1 MAKCSRS
8 AVRGRSQPVDTVTFE
23 DQSLTRFAGL
33 AVLQRWL
40 ADTGFKERL
49 RRALRGVSD
58 ATSYGYHALVLV
70 LILHYLLGWRRL
82 QEVADYRDDP
92 MVARTLGLQRL
103 PSVAALSRLDRAPPA
118 LVEHLRGFMRDGVAE
133 RITASGLRTVTLD
146 FDGTVQST
154 RRRAEGSAVGY
165 NSQRKGERSY
175 YPLLCTVA
183 QLGEVFD
190 VAHRP
195 GNVHD
200 SRGAA
205 QLIDDCVARLR
216 RASPGLRLEARLDT
230 AFGHPSILETLADQG
245 VAFTTGLNFTSSPRI
260 KDAVERRRH
269 WHRLDGDADY
279 FELPQRLRP
288 DTWARPFRVIVVRQ
302 KVRGR
307 EHGPIQLDL
316 FEPVSSHY
324 RYKAI
329 VTNRRQRAATV
340 VAFHEGRGEQEGLI
354 GELKADCGVDRV
366 PAKRLVA
373 NQIHLLASLIGHNV
387 GRELQITAAPGPA
400 HNTVHRAA
408 LWTCQ
413 QLSTL
418 RRQLLWQPARLV
430 RPNGKLTLALGAN
443 TTMKARF
450 LGFWHAL
457 APTHSAAS

>member
-1 MAKCSRS
+1 MSKCSRS

-40 ADTGFKERL
+40 VATGFKERL
-49 RRALRGVSD
+49 RRALRGLGD
-58 ATSYGYHALVLV
+58 ATSYGYHGLILV

-82 QEVADYRDDP
+82 QELADYSDDP

-103 PSVAALSRLDRAPPA
+103 PSVATLSRLDRAPPA
-118 LVEHLRGFMRDGVAE
+118 TVERLRGFMRDGVAE
-133 RITASGLRTVTLD
+133 RVRASRLRTVTLD

-154 RRRAEGSAVGY
+154 RRRAEGAAVGY
-165 NSQRKGERSY
+165 NNQRKGERSY

-183 QLGEVFD
+183 QLGQVFD

-205 QLIDDCVARLR
+205 ELIGDCVAHLR
-216 RASPGLRLEARLDT
+216 GGCPGLRLEARLDT
-230 AFGHPSILETLADQG
+230 AFGHPAILETLADHG
-245 VAFTTGLNFTSSPRI
+245 VAFSAGLNFATSAKI
-260 KDAVERRRH
+260 KEAVDQRRR
-269 WHRLDGDADY
+269 WHRLDAGADY

-288 DTWARPFRVIVVRQ
+288 DTWVRPFRVIVVRQ
-302 KVRGR
+302 KVANR

-316 FEPVSSHY
+316 FEPVSWHY
-324 RYKAI
+324 QYKAI
-329 VTNRRQRAATV
+329 VTNRRHRAATV

-373 NQIHLLASLIGHNV
+373 NQIHLLASLIAHNV
-387 GRELQITAAPGPA
+387 GRELQITAAAPPA
-400 HNTVHRAA
+400 NNAVHRAA

-413 QLSTL
+413 ELSTL
-418 RRQLLWQPARLV
+418 RRQLLWQPARVL

-443 TTMKARF
+443 TTMKERF

-457 APTHSAAS
+457 APAQQAAS